1 MNQILVPTDFS
12 ECANEATEVAFQIA
26 KKSGAEVLFL
36 HSMEVPVG
44 WVKMPNDL
52 EEEYPELQKQI
63 DEISGQLTEMV
74 EIAERA
80 GVKASRML
88 AFSNTYKDVAKILK
102 DKNQDV
108 IVMGSH
114 GRKGVDK
121 FFLGSVASK
130 LMRVSETPVLVIKK
144 RPENIQLNT
153 IVFASGLEE
162 DTHDAFGRLLNFADA
177 VGAEN
182 LHFVEITT
190 PHNFKPTKI
199 VMDKMEEF
207 VKKHDYKRLQIHN
220 YNHHNIESGIIEFA
234 RNVRADM
241 IALATHG
248 RSGLS
253 NLFIESIPEN
263 LIKYSEFPVL
273 SIRV

>member
-52 EEEYPELQKQI
+52 EDEYPELQKQI

-162 DTHDAFGRLLNFADA
+162 DTHDAFGRLLNFANA

-190 PHNFKPTKI
+190 PHNFQPTKI

-207 VKKHDYKRLQIHN
+207 IQKHDYKRLQIHN